1 MTSICSY
8 FYDKLFKTFIS
19 LIFEIGSTSY
29 VVGLPG
35 LSHVIAV
42 WCRAG
47 WQLGGV
53 LPCYISSEEGG
64 DQMVGRVVCGLPSGN
79 LNYTMLPARFK
90 SSSVVDWAE
99 IVPNYVAYPPGQCSF
114 NLFYFFIL
122 FRICYSRL
130 EYLIR

>member
-1 MTSICSY
+1 
-8 FYDKLFKTFIS
+8 
-19 LIFEIGSTSY
+19 
-29 VVGLPG
+29 
-35 LSHVIAV
+35 
-42 WCRAG
+42 
-47 WQLGGV
+47 
-53 LPCYISSEEGG
+53 
-64 DQMVGRVVCGLPSGN
+64 MVGRVVCGLPSGN